1 MIILG
6 DAAGRIVRMLIQTV
20 LGFMIGDKFHETLG
34 VLCEQNHGRRS
45 PMRRLLWSVVHCP
58 PLSPFLS
65 MDAMSYQSD
74 NNLQAALKA
83 CKSSF
88 LSVGFFSFF
97 VNALMLV
104 PTFYMIQVS
113 GRVVPSS
120 STSTLLM
127 LTLIMTVLV
136 VTMGALE
143 WVRSRIMVRIS
154 NRLDVLLSRDVYRAS
169 FKRALS
175 SGGADATAQS
185 LSDLTSLR
193 QFFTGSGLFAFFD
206 APWFP
211 IYTIVMFLFHPW
223 FGWITLGCGAVLA
236 ILAVVNHR
244 VTGQAL
250 ATANK
255 ENVASNV
262 VTTKTLRNAEV
273 IESMGML
280 ETLMNRW
287 AKRQRNVMLLQSNA
301 SDKGGV
307 VSSTSKTFRTW
318 SQSIMLATGAYLVI
332 THEINPGLL
341 MAGSLLLGRA
351 LAPIDQM
358 IGNWK
363 GFVAAKVQYDR
374 LNKVMDD
381 LKNEPERMPL
391 PAPEGH
397 IQVENLIV
405 APPGSKAPVLRS
417 ISFVA
422 PAGSIVG
429 IVGPSAAGKSTLVR
443 ALMGIWPPQHG
454 VVRLDGADIATW
466 DKQALGPYVGYLP
479 QDIELFEGSISEN
492 IARFDKVDPEKVV
505 EAAQMAG
512 VHEMILMQPDGYDTV
527 IGSEGVNLSGGQRQ
541 RIGLARALYGKPRLI
556 VLDEPNSNLDD
567 VGEKALGIAL
577 QKVKESGATVF
588 IVSHRP
594 NILSRL
600 DRVLV
605 MAGGTISLYGER
617 DKVIAQLAQQQAGN
631 QPRVAKAAPPAGPA
645 APTAP
650 AGPAAPG
657 APAAPTPPVAPAGG
671 NPAAPSPATPNG
683 V

>member
-1 MIILG
+1 MHAPRFQIRQ
-6 DAAGRIVRMLIQTV
+6 AAFTSVGV
-20 LGFMIGDKFHETLG
+20 TLPAAF
-34 VLCEQNHGRRS
+34 V
-45 PMRRLLWSVVHCP
+45 
-58 PLSPFLS
+58 FLS
-65 MDAMSYQSD
+65 MDTMSSQSE
-74 NNLQAALKA
+74 NNLQTALKA

-127 LTLIMTVLV
+127 LTLILVVLV
-136 VTMGALE
+136 GTLGALE

-154 NRLDVLLSRDVYRAS
+154 NRLDVMLSRDVYRAS
-169 FKRALS
+169 FKRALT
-175 SGGADATAQS
+175 SGGTDATAQS
-185 LSDLTSLR
+185 LNDLTALR

-211 IYTIVMFLFHPW
+211 VYTAVMFLFHPW
-223 FGWITLGCGAVLA
+223 FGWMTLACGVVLA
-236 ILAVVNHR
+236 SLAVVNHR
-244 VTGQAL
+244 VTGKSL

-262 VTTKTLRNAEV
+262 ITTKTLRNAEV

-287 AKRQRNVMLLQSNA
+287 AKRQRNIMMLQSDA
-301 SDKGGV
+301 SDKGGL
-307 VSSTSKTFRTW
+307 VSSISKTFRTL
-318 SQSIMLATGAYLVI
+318 SQSIMLAIGAYLVI

-351 LAPIDQM
+351 LSPIDQM
-358 IGNWK
+358 IGSWK

-374 LNKVMDD
+374 LSKVMDD
-381 LKNEPERMPL
+381 LNNEPERMPL

-405 APPGSKAPVLRS
+405 APPGAKAPVLRS

-422 PAGSIVG
+422 PAGSVVG

-454 VVRLDGADIATW
+454 VVRLDGADISTW

-505 EAAQMAG
+505 QAAQMAG
-512 VHEMILMQPDGYDTV
+512 VHEMILMLPDGYDTV
-527 IGSEGVNLSGGQRQ
+527 IGKDGVNLSGGQRQ
-541 RIGLARALYGKPRLI
+541 RIGLARAVYGNPRLI

-567 VGEKALGIAL
+567 VGERALGVAL
-577 QKVKESGATVF
+577 QKLKETGATVF

-594 NILSRL
+594 NILTRL
-600 DRVLV
+600 DRILV
-605 MAGGTISLYGER
+605 MAGGTISMYGER
-617 DKVIAQLAQQQAGN
+617 DRVIAELAAQQAKGQ
-631 QPRVAKAAPPAGPA
+631 QRVAQPAAPQPPAV

-650 AGPAAPG
+650 RPAPPAAP
-657 APAAPTPPVAPAGG
+657 AAAPVTTTSTGA
-671 NPAAPSPATPNG
+671 
-683 V
+683 

>member
-1 MIILG
+1 M
-6 DAAGRIVRMLIQTV
+6 
-20 LGFMIGDKFHETLG
+20 
-34 VLCEQNHGRRS
+34 S
-45 PMRRLLWSVVHCP
+45 S
-58 PLSPFLS
+58 LSE
-65 MDAMSYQSD
+65 
-74 NNLQAALKA
+74 NNLRAALKA

-113 GRVVPSS
+113 GRVIPSS

-127 LTLIMTVLV
+127 LTLILSVLV
-136 VTMGALE
+136 VTMGSLE

-154 NRLDVLLSRDVYRAS
+154 NRLDVMLSRDVYRAS
-169 FKRALS
+169 FKRALN
-175 SGGADATAQS
+175 SGGSDATAQS
-185 LSDLTSLR
+185 LNDLTSLR
-193 QFFTGSGLFAFFD
+193 QFFTGPGLFAFFD

-223 FGWITLGCGAVLA
+223 FGFMTLACGAVLTV
-236 ILAVVNHR
+236 LAVVNHK
-244 VTGQAL
+244 VTGQEL
-250 ATANK
+250 ANANK

-262 VTTKTLRNAEV
+262 ITTKTLRNAEV

-287 AKRQRNVMLLQSNA
+287 ARRQRKIMLLQSEA
-301 SDKGGV
+301 SDKGGIV
-307 VSSTSKTFRTW
+307 TSTSKTFRTW
-318 SQSIMLATGAYLVI
+318 SQSMMLAIGAYLVI

-351 LAPIDQM
+351 LSPIDQM
-358 IGNWK
+358 IGSWK
-363 GFVAAKVQYDR
+363 GFVAAKVQYER
-374 LNKVMDD
+374 LSKVMDD
-381 LKNEPERMPL
+381 LNKEPERMPL

-397 IQVENLIV
+397 IQVENLVV
-405 APPGSKAPVLRS
+405 APPGAKAAVIRN
-417 ISFVA
+417 ISFVV

-454 VVRLDGADIATW
+454 VVRLDGADIASW

-479 QDIELFEGSISEN
+479 QDIELFEGSISDN
-492 IARFDKVDPEKVV
+492 IARFDKVDPQKVV
-505 EAAQMAG
+505 HAAQMAG
-512 VHEMILMQPDGYDTV
+512 VHEMILMLPDGYDTV
-527 IGSEGVNLSGGQRQ
+527 IGSDGINLSGGQRQ
-541 RIGLARALYGKPRLI
+541 RIGLARALYGNPRLI

-567 VGEKALGIAL
+567 VGERALGVAL
-577 QKVKESGATVF
+577 QKLKETGATVF

-605 MAGGTISLYGER
+605 MAGGTVSMYGER
-617 DKVIAQLAQQQAGN
+617 DRVIAELAAQQ
-631 QPRVAKAAPPAGPA
+631 AKAQQRVGQPAVAPA
-645 APTAP
+645 A
-650 AGPAAPG
+650 AAPHPA
-657 APAAPTPPVAPAGG
+657 APAAPA
-671 NPAAPSPATPNG
+671 AAPVTTTSTGA
-683 V
+683 

>member
-1 MIILG
+1 
-6 DAAGRIVRMLIQTV
+6 
-20 LGFMIGDKFHETLG
+20 
-34 VLCEQNHGRRS
+34 
-45 PMRRLLWSVVHCP
+45 
-58 PLSPFLS
+58 
-65 MDAMSYQSD
+65 MSSQSE

-104 PTFYMIQVS
+104 PTFFMIQVS

-127 LTLIMTVLV
+127 LTLILTVLLL
-136 VTMGALE
+136 TMGALE

-169 FKRALS
+169 FKRALT

-185 LSDLTSLR
+185 LNDLTALR
-193 QFFTGSGLFAFFD
+193 QFFTGPGLFAFFD

-223 FGWITLGCGAVLA
+223 FGWMTLACGAVLSV
-236 ILAVVNHR
+236 LAVVNHR
-244 VTGQAL
+244 LTGQAL
-250 ATANK
+250 AAANK

-287 AKRQRNVMLLQSNA
+287 AKRQRNIMMLQSQA
-301 SDKGGV
+301 SDKGGI
-307 VSSTSKTFRTW
+307 VSSTSKTFRMW
-318 SQSIMLATGAYLVI
+318 SQSIMLAIGAYLVV

-358 IGNWK
+358 ISSWK

-381 LKNEPERMPL
+381 LNNEPERMPL

-405 APPGSKAPVLRS
+405 APPGAKAPVLRS

-454 VVRLDGADIATW
+454 VVRLDGADIASW

-505 EAAQMAG
+505 QAAQMAG
-512 VHEMILMQPDGYDTV
+512 VHEMILMLPDGYDTV

-541 RIGLARALYGKPRLI
+541 RIGLARAIYGNPRLI

-567 VGEKALGIAL
+567 VGERALGVAL
-577 QKVKESGATVF
+577 QKLKETGATVF

-594 NILSRL
+594 NILTRL
-600 DRVLV
+600 DRILV

-617 DKVIAQLAQQQAGN
+617 DRVIAELAAQQAKLQQRGAQA
-631 QPRVAKAAPPAGPA
+631 AAAQAPAT

-650 AGPAAPG
+650 PAPDA
-657 APAAPTPPVAPAGG
+657 APAAVV
-671 NPAAPSPATPNG
+671 PATTSTG
-683 V
+683 A

>member
-1 MIILG
+1 
-6 DAAGRIVRMLIQTV
+6 
-20 LGFMIGDKFHETLG
+20 
-34 VLCEQNHGRRS
+34 
-45 PMRRLLWSVVHCP
+45 
-58 PLSPFLS
+58 
-65 MDAMSYQSD
+65 MDTMSSQSE

-104 PTFYMIQVS
+104 PTFFMIQVS

-120 STSTLLM
+120 SASTLLM
-127 LTLIMTVLV
+127 LTLILTFLLLIL
-136 VTMGALE
+136 GSLE

-169 FKRALS
+169 FKRALH
-175 SGGADATAQS
+175 SGGGDATAQS
-185 LSDLTSLR
+185 LNDLTSLR
-193 QFFTGSGLFAFFD
+193 QFFTGPGVFAFFD

-211 IYTIVMFLFHPW
+211 IYTAIMFLFHPW
-223 FGWITLGCGAVLA
+223 FGWMTLGCGAILTV
-236 ILAVVNHR
+236 LAVVNHR

-250 ATANK
+250 ASANK

-262 VTTKTLRNAEV
+262 VTSKTLRNAEV

-287 AKRQRNVMLLQSNA
+287 AKRQRNVMLLQSQA
-301 SDKGGV
+301 SDKGGA
-307 VSSTSKTFRTW
+307 VSSLSKMFRTW
-318 SQSIMLATGAYLVI
+318 SQSFMLAIGAYLVI

-351 LAPIDQM
+351 LSPIDQM
-358 IGNWK
+358 INSWK

-374 LNKVMDD
+374 LSKVMDD
-381 LKNEPERMPL
+381 LKKEPERMPL

-405 APPGSKAPVLRS
+405 APPGAKAPVLRS

-454 VVRLDGADIATW
+454 VVRLDGADISTW

-505 EAAQMAG
+505 QAAQMAG
-512 VHEMILMQPDGYDTV
+512 VHEMILMLPDGYDTV
-527 IGSEGVNLSGGQRQ
+527 IGSDGVNLSGGQRQ
-541 RIGLARALYGKPRLI
+541 RIGLARAIYGNPRLI

-567 VGEKALGIAL
+567 VGERALGVAL
-577 QKVKESGATVF
+577 QKLKETGATVF

-594 NILSRL
+594 NILTRL
-600 DRVLV
+600 DRILV
-605 MAGGTISLYGER
+605 MAGGSISLYGER
-617 DKVIAQLAQQQAGN
+617 DRVIAELAAQQAKLQRGSQAASP
-631 QPRVAKAAPPAGPA
+631 Q
-645 APTAP
+645 AP
-650 AGPAAPG
+650 A
-657 APAAPTPPVAPAGG
+657 TPPVAPSA
-671 NPAAPSPATPNG
+671 PAAVAPATSTG
-683 V
+683 A

>member
-1 MIILG
+1 
-6 DAAGRIVRMLIQTV
+6 
-20 LGFMIGDKFHETLG
+20 
-34 VLCEQNHGRRS
+34 
-45 PMRRLLWSVVHCP
+45 
-58 PLSPFLS
+58 
-65 MDAMSYQSD
+65 MSTQSE

-104 PTFYMIQVS
+104 PTFFMIQVS

-127 LTLIMTVLV
+127 LLLILTILLATL
-136 VTMGALE
+136 GSLE

-169 FKRALS
+169 FKRALN
-175 SGGADATAQS
+175 SGGGDATAQS
-185 LSDLTSLR
+185 LNDLTSLR
-193 QFFTGSGLFAFFD
+193 QFFTGPGIFAFFD

-211 IYTIVMFLFHPW
+211 IYTAIMFMFHPW
-223 FGWITLGCGAVLA
+223 FGIMTMLSGAMLTVLA
-236 ILAVVNHR
+236 VINHR
-244 VTGQAL
+244 VTGKAL
-250 ATANK
+250 AVANK
-255 ENVASNV
+255 ENVSSNL

-280 ETLMNRW
+280 DTLMNRW
-287 AKRQRNVMLLQSNA
+287 AKRQRNVMLLQSEA

-307 VSSTSKTFRTW
+307 VSSVSKMFRIW
-318 SQSIMLATGAYLVI
+318 SQSMMLAIGAYLVI
-332 THEINPGLL
+332 HHEINPGLL

-351 LAPIDQM
+351 LSPIDQM
-358 IGNWK
+358 INSWK

-374 LNKVMDD
+374 LSKVMDD
-381 LKNEPERMPL
+381 LKSEPERMPL

-405 APPGSKAPVLRS
+405 APPGAKAPVLRS

-454 VVRLDGADIATW
+454 VVRLDGADIAAW

-492 IARFDKVDPEKVV
+492 IARFDKVDPQKVV

-512 VHEMILMQPDGYDTV
+512 VHEMILMLPDGYDTV
-527 IGSEGVNLSGGQRQ
+527 IGSDGVNLSGGQRQ
-541 RIGLARALYGKPRLI
+541 RIGLARAIYGKPRLV

-567 VGEKALGIAL
+567 VGERALGVAL
-577 QKVKESGATVF
+577 QKLKESGATVF

-594 NILSRL
+594 NILTRL

-605 MAGGTISLYGER
+605 MAGGSISLYGER
-617 DKVIAQLAQQQAGN
+617 DRVIAELAQQAKAQ
-631 QPRVAKAAPPAGPA
+631 QRVAQPAAPQPPAAAHAAPNPAPPA
-645 APTAP
+645 
-650 AGPAAPG
+650 
-657 APAAPTPPVAPAGG
+657 APAAAPA
-671 NPAAPSPATPNG
+671 ATTSTG
-683 V
+683 A